1 MDIETLI
8 ADWIRL
14 TNLMHECNDGIGRI
28 EMEITQTMERDGA
41 TAIPHDF
48 FNIELKKTFSY
59 DESKLASLR
68 ELISPQEL
76 EDAGAYIPE
85 HILSSTVP
93 ARWNMTKT
101 KPFGRYGAEVRDV
114 ISSAA
119 YVRST
124 KLVITERE

>member
-1 MDIETLI
+1 MDTEILI
-8 ADWIRL
+8 ADYIRL
-14 TNLMHECNDGIGRI
+14 TNLRHECDDGIGRI
-28 EMEITQTMERDGA
+28 EMELTQQMERSGA
-41 TAIPHDF
+41 TAIPHDTH
-48 FNIELKKTFSY
+48 NIELKKTFSY

-76 EDAGAYIPE
+76 EDAGAFIPE

-101 KPFGRYGAEVRDV
+101 KPFQRYGAEVRDV
-114 ISSAA
+114 INDAA

-124 KLVITERE
+124 KLVIKRK